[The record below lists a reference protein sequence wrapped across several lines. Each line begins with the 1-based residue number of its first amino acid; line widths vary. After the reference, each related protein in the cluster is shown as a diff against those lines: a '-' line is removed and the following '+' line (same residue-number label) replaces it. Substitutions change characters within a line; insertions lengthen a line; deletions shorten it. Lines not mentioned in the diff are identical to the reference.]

1 MEELREEETQC
12 ALVAF
17 ARNELDIIMKQ
28 AEEDGEEAIAMQKM
42 FNDNILEVV
51 DAFCRGGHSGFSAEM
66 AITAIERLLRWRPL
80 TRLTLEDDEFVEV
93 GTGVW
98 QNKRAGNVFKQADRF
113 DGEPYCIDGPNGE
126 FVSLK
131 EYPYA
136 YLGIWDKNT
145 EE

>member
-28 AEEDGEEAIAMQKM
+28 AEEDGEEAVAMQKM

-98 QNKRAGNVFKQADRF
+98 QNKRASNVFKQADRF
-113 DGEPYCIDGPNGE
+113 DGEPYCIDGPKGE